1 MDLYVRYV
9 SLGQQCTVE
18 AFLEMKQILGHPT
31 AAALFDAV
39 MNVLTPEDGHLVLP
53 TDRLASFTCDGAPVV
68 LSQKNGVA
76 AKLKES
82 VNRKLF
88 ITHCP
93 PHRLVLSSKS
103 GQKIILDNI
112 EKLIGDVLFFFK
124 DSPVS
129 REEFHK
135 LKELMEPDSPHVS
148 LVLYHKV
155 RWLSLSDCV
164 ERLTGLLPLL
174 VRYFEEQSQDRA
186 NNTQYILNA
195 SHFMKDYPTHCFNS
209 IFISLGPI

>member
-1 MDLYVRYV
+1 MNKALYWGLIIDESTDSSTKEQMGLYVRYV
-9 SLGQQCTVE
+9 SLEQQCTVE

-53 TDRLASFTCDGAPVV
+53 TDRLASLTCDGAPVV

-93 PHRLVLSSKS
+93 PHRLVLASKS
-103 GQKIILDNI
+103 GQKIIPDNI

-124 DSPVS
+124 DSPVR

-135 LKELMEPDSPHVS
+135 LKELVELDSPHVS

-155 RWLSLSDCV
+155 RWLSLADCV

-174 VRYFEEQSQDRA
+174 VRYFEEQS
-186 NNTQYILNA
+186 
-195 SHFMKDYPTHCFNS
+195 
-209 IFISLGPI
+209 G